1 MAGRFWIGL
10 AVVLSLALVRCGDD
24 SGDRVPEGP
33 LAETLGEIGGGGA
46 GTLGVGWAEPER
58 AAQSGV
64 GARLIAAALGPNA
77 DTVVE
82 ESPLLRHR
90 FGFDPLS
97 ARRLV
102 SVGGSY
108 AFGLRLDGVD
118 APGLRDALI
127 RVGGRPVQNRDGLEL
142 VDVGDYAVVPQPLL
156 RADVNGLGARDAFG
170 PDLTV
175 LAISDTSRDSL
186 LGGGDRLIDESTY
199 RAAAD
204 CLGDVVVAR
213 IVPERHLL
221 STEQGFD
228 LVAVGVRR
236 EREVIC
242 VLGGTADRARSIA
255 DGLEASLAPG
265 AREPRTGEP
274 IGDLIEAAEVGSS
287 TYEDVEAVSA
297 ELTPAPGAQG
307 FVFATIARGSLVE
320 LINGPR

>member
-10 AVVLSLALVRCGDD
+10 AVVLSLALVHCGDD
-24 SGDRVPEGP
+24 SGNRVPEGP

-46 GTLGVGWAEPER
+46 GTLGIGWAEPEP

-82 ESPLLRHR
+82 EAHLLRQR

-118 APGLRDALI
+118 APGLQEALI
-127 RVGGRPVQNRDGLEL
+127 RVGGRVHDRGGLQL

-175 LAISDTSRDSL
+175 LAISDTSREAL

-221 STEQGFD
+221 SAEFGFD
-228 LVAVGVRR
+228 LVAVGIRR

-242 VLGGTADRARSIA
+242 VLGGTANRARSIA
-255 DGLEASLAPG
+255 SALEASLAPG

-274 IGDLIEAAEVGSS
+274 IGDLIASAEVGSS
-287 TYEDVEAVSA
+287 PYEDVEVVRA
-297 ELTPAPGAQG
+297 ELTPAPGARG
-307 FVFATIARGSLVE
+307 FVFAIIARGSLVE